1 MLSDKLKEKLEY
13 TTAGFILSG
22 CNFLLIGTR
31 FNAFG
36 LFFGLLSAGFFIKAL
51 TIRGPK

>member
-1 MLSDKLKEKLEY
+1 MNENLRKKLEY

-22 CNFLLIGTR
+22 CNFMLIGTR

-36 LFFGLLSAGFFIKAL
+36 LLFGLLAAGFFIKAL
-51 TIRGPK
+51 TIKESK

>member
-1 MLSDKLKEKLEY
+1 MNDNLREKLEY
-13 TTAGFILSG
+13 TTAGFVLSG

-51 TIRGPK
+51 TIKESK